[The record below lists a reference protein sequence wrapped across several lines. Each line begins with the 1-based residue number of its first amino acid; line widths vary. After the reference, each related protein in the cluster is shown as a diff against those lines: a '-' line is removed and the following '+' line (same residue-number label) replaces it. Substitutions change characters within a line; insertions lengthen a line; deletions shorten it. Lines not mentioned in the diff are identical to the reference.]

1 MSYEY
6 YDVIYSDKGEYKSFE
21 CEAESP
27 EDAEDQ
33 LVAFLKGRRMKK
45 QYEVIEII
53 PLGII
58 PLGIIGD
65 CEVTL
70 FDRQILE
77 L

>member
-6 YDVIYSDKGEYKSFE
+6 YKVIYSDKGDYKTFE

-33 LVAFLKGRRMKK
+33 LVSFLKGRRMKK

-58 PLGIIGD
+58 GG

-70 FDRQILE
+70 FDRQTHAL
-77 L
+77 

>member
-6 YDVIYSDKGEYKSFE
+6 YKVIYSDKGDYKTFE

-58 PLGIIGD
+58 GG
-65 CEVTL
+65 CEVTM
-70 FDRQILE
+70 FDRQIHAL
-77 L
+77 

>member
-1 MSYEY
+1 MGYEY
-6 YDVIYSDKGEYKSFE
+6 YKVIYSDKGDYKTFE
-21 CEAESP
+21 CEAKSP

-58 PLGIIGD
+58 GG
-65 CEVTL
+65 CEVTM
-70 FDRQILE
+70 FNHQTHE

>member
-1 MSYEY
+1 MGYEY
-6 YDVIYSDKGEYKSFE
+6 YKVIYSDKGKYKTFE

-33 LVAFLKGRRMKK
+33 LVAYLKGRRMKK

-58 PLGIIGD
+58 GG
-65 CEVTL
+65 CEVTI
-70 FDRQILE
+70 FDRQIQALWKH
-77 L
+77 

>member
-1 MSYEY
+1 MGYEY
-6 YDVIYSDKGEYKSFE
+6 YNVIYSDKGDYKTFE

-58 PLGIIGD
+58 GG
-65 CEVTL
+65 CEITM
-70 FDRQILE
+70 FDGQILE